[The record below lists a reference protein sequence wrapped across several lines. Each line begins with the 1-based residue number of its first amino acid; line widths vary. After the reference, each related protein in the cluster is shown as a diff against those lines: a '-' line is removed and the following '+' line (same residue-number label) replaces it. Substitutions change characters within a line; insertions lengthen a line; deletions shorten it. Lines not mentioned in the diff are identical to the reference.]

1 MTQPTRT
8 LALCT
13 LVPLA
18 LVALAASRL
27 TSTLIAGALGGAPP
41 SARAPEPPVVS
52 PHRRS
57 VVPTAALRDGAL
69 FADAREPEATRP
81 VDRRAGRRP
90 AGACAA
96 STRRARLVGT
106 VVSGDRRRS
115 LAVFSDPA
123 QLGSLALYEG
133 DTLEDATVVEIAWRE
148 VVVETIER
156 CERLVLTEAEP
167 TDLAATDPTPTA
179 TEPSLEALGASIR
192 ATDHARVVPRAVL
205 LRGLSRL
212 AELGREVRPTPV
224 RQGGQLVGYRLRL
237 GRARALGAQLGL
249 VDGDVVRAVDGAPL
263 DSPAVLGTYG
273 TLTTARSLELEVLRD
288 GQPRTLR
295 YTIED

>member
-1 MTQPTRT
+1 MTPPTRT

-27 TSTLIAGALGGAPP
+27 ASTLIAGALVGAPP
-41 SARAPEPPVVS
+41 LARALEPPALS
-52 PHRRS
+52 LHRRS

-133 DTLEDATVVEIAWRE
+133 DTLEDATVVEIA
-148 VVVETIER
+148 
-156 CERLVLTEAEP
+156 
-167 TDLAATDPTPTA
+167 
-179 TEPSLEALGASIR
+179 SLEALGASIR
-192 ATDHARVVPRAVL
+192 ATDHARVVPRAAL

-212 AELGREVRPTPV
+212 AELGRDVRPTPV

-237 GRARALGAQLGL
+237 GRARRLGAQLGL

-263 DSPAVLGTYG
+263 DSPAVLGTYA
-273 TLTTARSLELEVLRD
+273 TLTTLRSLELEVVRD
-288 GQPRTLR
+288 GQSRTLR